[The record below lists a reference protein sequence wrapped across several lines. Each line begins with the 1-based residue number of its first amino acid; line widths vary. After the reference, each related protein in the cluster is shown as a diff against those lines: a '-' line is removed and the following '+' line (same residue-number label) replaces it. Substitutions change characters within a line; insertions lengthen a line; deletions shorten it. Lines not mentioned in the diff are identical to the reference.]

1 MKPGDSH
8 HDTVYVHGSTID
20 DIVQIILASTPDSRW
35 LLTGPIHSGKS
46 EFLLRLIESIRP
58 KKPTWRIGGVVTRG
72 VFEDGQKVGYRAVNC
87 LTGETFLVGMRKDIP
102 NSLSFQISA
111 STNVEELLRQS
122 NVEIGDWLLFAD
134 SLERASNCIVEASR
148 QLCDLVVI
156 DEFGPLEANGLGLRT
171 AIDSVL
177 QSRCRTLVVVREQL
191 LETAHALFAPISVMR
206 IFPSA
211 SNT

>member
-1 MKPGDSH
+1 
-8 HDTVYVHGSTID
+8 
-20 DIVQIILASTPDSRW
+20 
-35 LLTGPIHSGKS
+35 
-46 EFLLRLIESIRP
+46 
-58 KKPTWRIGGVVTRG
+58 
-72 VFEDGQKVGYRAVNC
+72 
-87 LTGETFLVGMRKDIP
+87 MRKDIP

-111 STNVEELLRQS
+111 STNVEELLRQT
-122 NVEIGDWLLFAD
+122 NVEIGDWL
-134 SLERASNCIVEASR
+134 
-148 QLCDLVVI
+148 LVVI

-211 SNT
+211 GNT